1 MDAAYNPWSSA
12 DLYCVGWV
20 VQGCT
25 YLDAI
30 NFEATANWDDGSCM
44 FDAAPTCPGDF
55 DGDGSVTVTDLM
67 DMLAALGSVCL

>member
-1 MDAAYNPWSSA
+1 
-12 DLYCVGWV
+12 
-20 VQGCT
+20 
-25 YLDAI
+25 
-30 NFEATANWDDGSCM
+30 M